1 MENTRKRYLVITEK
15 FPPRKGGSNT
25 TFEEVY
31 KRIGD
36 KGTHIVTADQPG
48 AAQFDKKSPNT
59 VHRLPLERVPWLR
72 PESLLIY
79 ARLLRK
85 SLSLARTQVF
95 DEVHCG
101 RVLSE
106 GLVGWIVSRVRRL
119 PLLIYA
125 HGEEITTWRTPAKYR
140 LMRFVYRRADALL
153 ANSRFTARLLLDLG
167 VHKQKIHVVYP
178 GVDLDFFRPCA
189 DRAKVRRRLGI
200 GNREAVI
207 LSVGRLTR
215 RKGFHQVIQALPIL
229 KERGVNAIH
238 VVVGVGPDEAFLR
251 ETAVRCGVVDR
262 VRLLGPVPDGELLFW
277 YQAADVFAMPNYDV
291 GNDTE
296 GFGKVYVEASACKTP
311 PIAGLTGGTGD
322 AVIHGVTGLRVDGS
336 SVSAVAEALHR
347 LLTDT
352 ELHRKLAEQG
362 YARAH
367 REFSWDVSARR
378 ASEMLSSSRLSFKEL
393 MVGIANEQ

>member
-1 MENTRKRYLVITEK
+1 MENKRKRYLVITEK

-36 KGTHIVTADQPG
+36 KGTHIVTTDQPG
-48 AAQFDKKSPNT
+48 AADFDKKSPNT

-85 SLSLARTQVF
+85 SLSLAWTHIF

-106 GLVGWIVSRVRRL
+106 GFVGWIVSRMRRL

-140 LMRFVYRRADALL
+140 LMRFVFRKADALL
-153 ANSRFTARLLLDLG
+153 ANSRFTARLLQDLG
-167 VHKQKIHVVYP
+167 VDKHKIHVVYP

-189 DRAKVRRRLGI
+189 DKAKVRQGMGI
-200 GNREAVI
+200 DNGQAII

-229 KERGVNAIH
+229 KDLGVNATH
-238 VVVGVGPDEAFLR
+238 VVAGIGPDEAFLR
-251 ETAVRCGVVDR
+251 ETAVRCGVADR
-262 VRLLGPVPDGELLFW
+262 VRLLGPVPDEELLFW

-322 AVIHGVTGLRVDGS
+322 AVIHEVTGFRVDGS

-352 ELHRKLAEQG
+352 ELNRQLAEQG
-362 YARAH
+362 YERAH
-367 REFSWDVSARR
+367 REFSWDVSAQRT
-378 ASEMLSSSRLSFKEL
+378 ADILGK
-393 MVGIANEQ
+393 GKKT